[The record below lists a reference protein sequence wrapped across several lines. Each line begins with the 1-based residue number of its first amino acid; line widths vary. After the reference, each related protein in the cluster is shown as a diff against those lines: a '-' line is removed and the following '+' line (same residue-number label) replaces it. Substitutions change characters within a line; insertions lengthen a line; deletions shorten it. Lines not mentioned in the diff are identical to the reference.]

1 MKNVFLIADLHFGDS
16 DVINLIKDDGH
27 PLRPFK
33 SIEEH
38 DATLIE
44 NWNRVVTH
52 PSDKVYVLGD
62 VAQKRKDIENFGKLN
77 GKKILIKGNHD
88 IYEMKEYAK
97 YFKDI
102 RATHRLD
109 NGILMSHI
117 PVHSSTFGKAHKVN
131 VHGHIHDKRVKHA
144 VDTFGTWDFSE
155 NAIGTW
161 VGNIDK
167 RYFCVSCEHINYTPM
182 ELGAIEIE
190 VFGLESRE
198 KVLDELAKQ
207 AQDLNMGY

>member
-1 MKNVFLIADLHFGDS
+1 MKNIFLIADLHFGDE
-16 DVINLIKDDGH
+16 DMCNLIKEDGH

-38 DATLIE
+38 DAILIE
-44 NWNRVVTH
+44 NWNKVVTH

-102 RATHRLD
+102 RGTHRLD
-109 NGILMSHI
+109 NGILMSHV
-117 PVHSSTFGKAHKVN
+117 PVHPDTFGKAHKVN
-131 VHGHIHDKRVKHA
+131 VHGHIHDKVVKKLI
-144 VDTFGTWDFSE
+144 TFSSDKDRLVY
-155 NAIGTW
+155 AP
-161 VGNIDK
+161 DK
-167 RYFCVSCEHINYTPM
+167 RYFCVSCEHINYTPI
-182 ELGAIEIE
+182 ELGAVE
-190 VFGLESRE
+190 LETIRFYNRD
-198 KVLDELAKQ
+198 KVLDELAAQ
-207 AQDLNMGY
+207 AQELKMGY

>member
-1 MKNVFLIADLHFGDS
+1 MKNVFLIADLHFGDE
-16 DVINLIKDDGH
+16 DMCTLVKDDGH
-27 PLRPFK
+27 PIRPFK
-33 SIEEH
+33 SVEEH

-44 NWNRVVTH
+44 NWNKVVTH

-102 RATHRLD
+102 RATHRLE

-117 PVHSSTFGKAHKVN
+117 PVHPSTFGKAHKVN
-131 VHGHIHDKRVKHA
+131 VHGHIHDKRVMLGG
-144 VDTFGTWDFSE
+144 FNPMGL
-155 NAIGTW
+155 II
-161 VGNIDK
+161 IDP

-182 ELGAIEIE
+182 ELGAVEIE
-190 VFGLESRE
+190 VFGFDNRA
-198 KVLDELAKQ
+198 KVLDELAAQ
-207 AQDLNMGY
+207 AQELKMGYEL

>member
-1 MKNVFLIADLHFGDS
+1 MKNIFLIADLHFGDE
-16 DVINLIKDDGH
+16 DMCTLVKDDGH
-27 PLRPFK
+27 PIRPFK
-33 SIEEH
+33 SVEEH
-38 DATLIE
+38 DAALIE
-44 NWNRVVTH
+44 NWNKVVTH

-117 PVHSSTFGKAHKVN
+117 PVHSSTFGKAHKIN
-131 VHGHIHDKRVKHA
+131 VHGHIHDKRVMDYFRVTPEK
-144 VDTFGTWDFSE
+144 DP
-155 NAIGTW
+155 
-161 VGNIDK
+161 

-182 ELGAIEIE
+182 ELGAVEIE
-190 VFGLESRE
+190 VFGLDTRE
-198 KVLDELAKQ
+198 KVLDELAVQ
-207 AQDLNMGY
+207 AQELNMGY

>member
-16 DVINLIKDDGH
+16 DMVTLVKEDGH
-27 PLRPFK
+27 PMRPFK
-33 SIEEH
+33 SVEEH
-38 DATLIE
+38 DAKLIE
-44 NWNRVVTH
+44 NWNKVVTH
-52 PSDKVYVLGD
+52 SSDKVYVLGD

-117 PVHSSTFGKAHKVN
+117 PVHSSTFGKAHKIN
-131 VHGHIHDKRVKHA
+131 VHGHIHDKRVMDYFRVTPEK
-144 VDTFGTWDFSE
+144 DP
-155 NAIGTW
+155 
-161 VGNIDK
+161 

-182 ELGAIEIE
+182 ELGAVEIE
-190 VFGLESRE
+190 VFGFDTRE
-198 KVLDELAKQ
+198 KVLDELTKQ
-207 AQDLNMGY
+207 AQELNMGY

>member
-1 MKNVFLIADLHFGDS
+1 MC
-16 DVINLIKDDGH
+16 NLIQEDGH
-27 PLRPFK
+27 PIRPFK
-33 SIEEH
+33 SVEEH

-44 NWNRVVTH
+44 NWNKVVTH

-62 VAQKRKDIENFGKLN
+62 IAQKKKDIENFGKLN

-117 PVHSSTFGKAHKVN
+117 PIHPHGFGKAFKVN
-131 VHGHIHDKRVKHA
+131 VHGHIHDKRVLSSYYPK
-144 VDTFGTWDFSE
+144 GNIYPE
-155 NAIGTW
+155 NP
-161 VGNIDK
+161 IDK

-190 VFGLESRE
+190 VFRFENYE
-198 KVLDELAKQ
+198 K
-207 AQDLNMGY
+207 

>member
-1 MKNVFLIADLHFGDS
+1 MKNIFLIADLHFGDLDMCS
-16 DVINLIKDDGH
+16 LIKEDGH
-27 PLRPFK
+27 PIRPFK
-33 SIEEH
+33 SVEEH
-38 DATLIE
+38 DAALIE
-44 NWNRVVTH
+44 NWNKVVTH

-102 RATHRLD
+102 RASHRLD

-117 PVHSSTFGKAHKVN
+117 PVHPSTFGKAHKIN
-131 VHGHIHDKRVKHA
+131 VHGHIHHRV
-144 VDTFGTWDFSE
+144 VLNNSSQLPDD
-155 NAIGTW
+155 
-161 VGNIDK
+161 

-190 VFGLESRE
+190 VFGPAYERG
-198 KVLDELAKQ
+198 KTLDELTAQ
-207 AQDLNMGY
+207 AQELNMGY

>member
-16 DVINLIKDDGH
+16 DMCSLLKEDGH
-27 PLRPFK
+27 PIRPFK
-33 SIEEH
+33 SVEEH

-44 NWNRVVTH
+44 NWNKVVNDG
-52 PSDKVYVLGD
+52 DKVYVLGD
-62 VAQKRKDIENFGKLN
+62 VAQKKKDLEKFTELH

-102 RATHRLD
+102 RGTHRLE

-117 PVHSSTFGKAHKVN
+117 PIHPSSFGKAHKVN
-131 VHGHIHDKRVKHA
+131 VHGHIHDKRVMEFKPDNLGYT
-144 VDTFGTWDFSE
+144 VDP
-155 NAIGTW
+155 
-161 VGNIDK
+161 

-182 ELGAIEIE
+182 ELGAIELE
-190 VFGLESRE
+190 VFGFDSRA
-198 KVLDELAKQ
+198 KSLDELTKQ
-207 AQDLNMGY
+207 AQQLNMGY

>member
-16 DVINLIKDDGH
+16 DMVTLIKEDGH
-27 PLRPFK
+27 PIRPFK
-33 SIEEH
+33 SVEEH

-44 NWNRVVTH
+44 NWNKVVTH

-117 PVHSSTFGKAHKVN
+117 PIHPSSFGKAHKVN
-131 VHGHIHDKRVKHA
+131 VMGHIHANKVYHSIAYPNLDNPYGEIIYKQ
-144 VDTFGTWDFSE
+144 E
-155 NAIGTW
+155 
-161 VGNIDK
+161 IDP
-167 RYFCVSCEHINYTPM
+167 RYMCVSCEQINYTPI
-182 ELGAIEIE
+182 ELGAIIA
-190 VFGLESRE
+190 E
-198 KVLDELAKQ
+198 KYELLA
-207 AQDLNMGY
+207 

>member
-1 MKNVFLIADLHFGDS
+1 MKNIFLIADLHFGDE
-16 DVINLIKDDGH
+16 DMCTLVKDDGH
-27 PLRPFK
+27 PIRPFK
-33 SIEEH
+33 SVEEH
-38 DATLIE
+38 DAALIE
-44 NWNRVVTH
+44 NWNKVVTH

-88 IYEMKEYAK
+88 IYELKEYAK

-117 PVHSSTFGKAHKVN
+117 PVHPSTFGKAHKVN
-131 VHGHIHDKRVKHA
+131 VMGHLHDKRVMDYFRVTPEK
-144 VDTFGTWDFSE
+144 DP
-155 NAIGTW
+155 
-161 VGNIDK
+161 

-182 ELGAIEIE
+182 ELGAVEIE
-190 VFGLESRE
+190 VFGFDNRA
-198 KVLDELAKQ
+198 KALDELATQ
-207 AQDLNMGY
+207 AQELNMGY

>member
-16 DVINLIKDDGH
+16 DMCSLLKADGH

-33 SIEEH
+33 SVEEH
-38 DATLIE
+38 DAVLID
-44 NWNRVVTH
+44 NWNKVVTH

-62 VAQKRKDIENFGKLN
+62 VAQKKKDIENFGKLN

-117 PVHSSTFGKAHKVN
+117 PIHHSTFGKAHKIN
-131 VHGHIHDKRVKHA
+131 VHGHIHDKVVLNSKSQLP
-144 VDTFGTWDFSE
+144 DE
-155 NAIGTW
+155 
-161 VGNIDK
+161 
-167 RYFCVSCEHINYTPM
+167 RYFCVSCEHINYTPI
-182 ELGAIEIE
+182 ELGAVEIE
-190 VFGLESRE
+190 VFGFDNRV
-198 KVLDELAKQ
+198 KVLDELTAQ
-207 AQDLNMGY
+207 AQELNMGY

>member
-1 MKNVFLIADLHFGDS
+1 MKNIFLIADLHFGDS
-16 DVINLIKDDGH
+16 DVVTLVKDDGH
-27 PLRPFK
+27 PIRPFK
-33 SIEEH
+33 SVEEH
-38 DATLIE
+38 DAALIE
-44 NWNRVVTH
+44 NWNKVVTH

-117 PVHSSTFGKAHKVN
+117 PVHSSTFGKAHKIN
-131 VHGHIHDKRVKHA
+131 VHGHIHDKRVMDYFRVTPEK
-144 VDTFGTWDFSE
+144 DP
-155 NAIGTW
+155 
-161 VGNIDK
+161 

-182 ELGAIEIE
+182 ELGAVEIE
-190 VFGLESRE
+190 VFGLDTRE
-198 KVLDELAKQ
+198 KVLDELTKQ
-207 AQDLNMGY
+207 AQELNMGY

>member
-1 MKNVFLIADLHFGDS
+1 MKRIFIIADLHLGDL
-16 DVINLIKDDGH
+16 DMCRILDGNLF

-33 SIEEH
+33 TIEEH
-38 DATLIE
+38 DAVLIE
-44 NWNRVVTH
+44 NWNKVVTH

-62 VAQKRKDIENFGKLN
+62 VAQKKKDLEKFAKLN

-117 PVHSSTFGKAHKVN
+117 PVHSGTFGKAHKVN
-131 VHGHIHDKRVKHA
+131 VHGHIHDKRVLRDKYFPS
-144 VDTFGTWDFSE
+144 DGTLE
-155 NAIGTW
+155 
-161 VGNIDK
+161 IDP

-190 VFGLESRE
+190 VFGFDYRIR
-198 KVLDELAKQ
+198 VLDELEKQ

>member
-16 DVINLIKDDGH
+16 DMVNLVKQDGH
-27 PLRPFK
+27 PMRPFK
-33 SIEEH
+33 SVEEH

-44 NWNRVVTH
+44 NWNKVVTH
-52 PSDKVYVLGD
+52 PSDKVYILGD

-102 RATHRLD
+102 RATHRLE
-109 NGILMSHI
+109 NGLLMSHI
-117 PVHSSTFGKAHKVN
+117 PIHPSSFGKAHKVN
-131 VHGHIHDKRVKHA
+131 VHGHIHDKKVHMLDGYK
-144 VDTFGTWDFSE
+144 FS
-155 NAIGTW
+155 
-161 VGNIDK
+161 VPDK

-190 VFGLESRE
+190 VFGFDSRA
-198 KVLDELAKQ
+198 KALDELTTQ
-207 AQDLNMGY
+207 AQELNMGY

>member
-1 MKNVFLIADLHFGDS
+1 MKNIFLIADLHFGDEDMCS
-16 DVINLIKDDGH
+16 LIKEDGH

-44 NWNRVVTH
+44 NWNKVVNDG
-52 PSDKVYVLGD
+52 DKVYVLGD
-62 VAQKRKDIENFGKLN
+62 VAQKKKDLEKFTELH

-88 IYEMKEYAK
+88 IYQMKEYAK

-102 RATHRLD
+102 RATHRLE

-117 PVHSSTFGKAHKVN
+117 PIHPSSFGKAHKVN
-131 VHGHIHDKRVKHA
+131 VHGHIHDKVVKINEPD
-144 VDTFGTWDFSE
+144 VILDRSVTY
-155 NAIGTW
+155 
-161 VGNIDK
+161 NIKPDP

-190 VFGLESRE
+190 VFGFDSRA
-198 KVLDELAKQ
+198 KALDELAAQ
-207 AQDLNMGY
+207 AQELNMGY

>member
-1 MKNVFLIADLHFGDS
+1 MCSLLKA
-16 DVINLIKDDGH
+16 DGH
-27 PLRPFK
+27 PLRPFT
-33 SIEEH
+33 SVEEH
-38 DATLIE
+38 DAALIE
-44 NWNRVVTH
+44 NWNKVVTH

-62 VAQKRKDIENFGKLN
+62 VAQKKKDIENFGKLN

-117 PVHSSTFGKAHKVN
+117 PIHYSTFGKAHKVN
-131 VHGHIHDKRVKHA
+131 VHGHIHDNVVLNSRSQLP
-144 VDTFGTWDFSE
+144 DE
-155 NAIGTW
+155 
-161 VGNIDK
+161 

-182 ELGAIEIE
+182 ELGAVEID
-190 VFGLESRE
+190 GIP
-198 KVLDELAKQ
+198 LDTSS
-207 AQDLNMGY
+207 